1 MLDFRR
7 FYAKKEEMG
16 FLGKLEEL
24 IKQEQ
29 QLKHRIQLEKNK
41 LNAVARKR
49 QDGKLIAWGIV
60 IETML
65 NDPEEAM
72 TPEQWANQC
81 KRFLTDKRTLS
92 PTLVDE
98 LEGFK
103 LNEIPN

>member
-1 MLDFRR
+1 
-7 FYAKKEEMG
+7 
-16 FLGKLEEL
+16 LGKLEEL

-49 QDGKLIAWGIV
+49 RDGKLIAWGIV
-60 IETML
+60 IEALL
-65 NDPEEAM
+65 NDPEESV

-92 PTLVDE
+92 RALVDE
-98 LEGFK
+98 LEDFK
-103 LNEIPN
+103 LEETKQIES